1 MAFVTFTKSIG
12 LPVVSFEAIHF
23 KRNLGTKT
31 LQTLFFFFNWH
42 ILADRHY
49 SL

>member
-23 KRNLGTKT
+23 KQNLGTKT
-31 LQTLFFFFNWH
+31 LQTLFFF
-42 ILADRHY
+42 
-49 SL
+49 